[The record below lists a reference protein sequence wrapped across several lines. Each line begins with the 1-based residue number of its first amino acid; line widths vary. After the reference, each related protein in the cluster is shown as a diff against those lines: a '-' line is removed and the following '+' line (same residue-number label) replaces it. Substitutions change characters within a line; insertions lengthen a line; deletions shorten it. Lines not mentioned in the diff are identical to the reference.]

1 MFGEGIFRSKWRHIR
16 CAIAPC
22 ARRDAARILVSGM
35 VIVLTAMTQL
45 NAQTNSGNSLD
56 AYSKAISQ
64 SAISERIKGMEQY
77 LSMAGNGRLR
87 MDALEV
93 LIWDYTRLGNTAK
106 GAQHAQELLALEPG
120 NAVAVA
126 ALNQSTGA
134 PGNAKAAR
142 DRVTQAKAA
151 LVQLERLRMPEGM
164 LDANY
169 QQLRRQTEAILD
181 GQIGLAYVDEKQ
193 YRLARSYLREAV
205 AAQPDNTQYVYGLAT
220 ALLSGENR
228 DEDDG
233 FWYLARAV
241 DLTRGTAW
249 GAQLAEYARK
259 EYHSQGGSEADWNT
273 FLSVASST
281 AFRPSSTATVA
292 STSTPTAASTSAKPS
307 VAPAQPPSVTTPKVE
322 ARSETK
328 DRGKSD
334 KRKQAMAEQ
343 AAQEALMR
351 DSSAVTPATPEPT
364 AKVGNIGPNPPVS
377 LGILIQTSLLTHD
390 NRQVI
395 LSTLKELINNLR
407 RGDELCILVFSD
419 QLDFEQDLTANDELL
434 EQAIRGLKPKPGRAL
449 LDGISF
455 SAGHLKR
462 IGKNPNRVLVV
473 ISDGRSDKL
482 KEESLPLSAQITGVK
497 IDCIGLKVEG
507 ESEKDLLQTLAYY
520 SGGKA
525 AFASNPGEFRA
536 AAVQAAQNVGI
547 QF

>member
-1 MFGEGIFRSKWRHIR
+1 
-16 CAIAPC
+16 
-22 ARRDAARILVSGM
+22 
-35 VIVLTAMTQL
+35 
-45 NAQTNSGNSLD
+45 
-56 AYSKAISQ
+56 
-64 SAISERIKGMEQY
+64 
-77 LSMAGNGRLR
+77 
-87 MDALEV
+87 
-93 LIWDYTRLGNTAK
+93 
-106 GAQHAQELLALEPG
+106 
-120 NAVAVA
+120 
-126 ALNQSTGA
+126 
-134 PGNAKAAR
+134 
-142 DRVTQAKAA
+142 
-151 LVQLERLRMPEGM
+151 M

-169 QQLRRQTEAILD
+169 QLLRRQTEAILD

-205 AAQPDNTQYVYGLAT
+205 ASQPDNTQYVYGLAT
-220 ALLSGENR
+220 ALLTGENR

-273 FLSVASST
+273 FLSVASNT
-281 AFRPSSTATVA
+281 PFRPSSTATVA
-292 STSTPTAASTSAKPS
+292 GTAAKPS
-307 VAPAQPPSVTTPKVE
+307 VAPAQPSALSSSATASTAPAQPSSGKTTKVE

-328 DRGKSD
+328 DRRAE
-334 KRKQAMAEQ
+334 KRKQAMTEQ

-351 DSSAVTPATPEPT
+351 DSSAVPQARPEPA
-364 AKVGNIGPNPPVS
+364 AKIRSTTPNPPVS
-377 LGILIQTSLLTHD
+377 LGVLIQTSLLTRE

-395 LSTLKELINNLR
+395 LSTLKELVNSLR

-434 EQAIRGLKPKPGRAL
+434 EQAIGGLKPKPGRAL
-449 LDGISF
+449 LDGIAF

-473 ISDGRSDKL
+473 ISDGRSEKL
-482 KEESLPLSAQITGVK
+482 KQESLPLSAQITGVK
-497 IDCIGLKVEG
+497 IDCIGFKVEG
-507 ESEKDLLQTLAYY
+507 ASEKDLLQKLAYY

-536 AAVQAAQNVGI
+536 AAVLVAQNVGI